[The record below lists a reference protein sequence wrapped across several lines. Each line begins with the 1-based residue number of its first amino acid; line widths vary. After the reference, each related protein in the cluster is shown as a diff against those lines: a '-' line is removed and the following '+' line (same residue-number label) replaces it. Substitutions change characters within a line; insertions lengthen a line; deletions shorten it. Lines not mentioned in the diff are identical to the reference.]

1 MMLYF
6 AYGSNLDKDQMAVRC
21 TSARYIANACLKEYR
36 LDFTRFSKTRGCAV
50 ADVVEEDG
58 SEVWGVIY
66 EISEEDCNELD
77 ECEGYL
83 SSTYKDDN
91 AYNREIIEV
100 FENCNLDKPKKVSIY
115 IANQEPNPGRPSKE
129 YLGLILGGARY
140 YDFPESYIEML
151 EQVKTKKN

>member
-1 MMLYF
+1 MLNF
-6 AYGSNLDKDQMAVRC
+6 AYGSNLDKVQITKRC
-21 TSARYIANACLKEYR
+21 ESAKFISIASLKGYQIA
-36 LDFTRFSKTRGCAV
+36 FTRKSKIGEYAV
-50 ADVVEEDG
+50 AGVVKKKD

-100 FENCNLDKPKKVSIY
+100 FENCDLDKPKKVSIY